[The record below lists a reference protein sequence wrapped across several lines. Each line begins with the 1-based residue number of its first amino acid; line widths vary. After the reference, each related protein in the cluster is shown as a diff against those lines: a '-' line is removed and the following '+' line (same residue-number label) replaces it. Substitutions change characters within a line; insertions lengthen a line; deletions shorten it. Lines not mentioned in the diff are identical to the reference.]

1 GEPAHVIVEDPQNRD
16 LLFCGTEFSCYA
28 SLDRGKQWFRLG
40 TGFQTVAVRDLAIQ
54 DEAADLVAATHG
66 AGMWMIDIAPLRQLT
81 GSTATKAAHL
91 FQPQDAVLW
100 QRISRSSSGHKN
112 WRAPRAHHG
121 ATFYLLL
128 NNVPETAPVLTVHDL
143 TGKEV
148 SKLTAK
154 KVKGVQTFRWSP
166 RQTRTSPRGTRS
178 ARGRGERRARP
189 ARSGRQGRPRRGRN
203 LPPGTYS
210 VRLTH
215 NGKTQA
221 QAFRLLPDPITKD
234 TETSNH
240 PHPHSKN

>member
-1 GEPAHVIVEDPQNRD
+1 
-16 LLFCGTEFSCYA
+16 
-28 SLDRGKQWFRLG
+28 
-40 TGFQTVAVRDLAIQ
+40 VRDLAIQ

-148 SKLTAK
+148 GEGRADLPVEPTPNPHQPAGHPQCTGARGTA
-154 KVKGVQTFRWSP
+154 GSP
-166 RQTRTSPRGTRS
+166 RPQ
-178 ARGRGERRARP
+178 RP
-189 ARSGRQGRPRRGRN
+189 AGAPAPRTQPAPRHLLGPPHPQRQDPGAG
-203 LPPGTYS
+203 LPP
-210 VRLTH
+210 
-215 NGKTQA
+215 A
-221 QAFRLLPDPITKD
+221 A
-234 TETSNH
+234 
-240 PHPHSKN
+240 